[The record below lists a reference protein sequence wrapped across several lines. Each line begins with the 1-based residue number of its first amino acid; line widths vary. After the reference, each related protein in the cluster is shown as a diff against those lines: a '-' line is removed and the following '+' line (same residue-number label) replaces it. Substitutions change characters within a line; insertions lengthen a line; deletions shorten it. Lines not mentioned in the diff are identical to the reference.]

1 MLQMSCD
8 EADPVGVVVAE
19 SQFSQHDLIT
29 VDPFEIRS
37 NVKRII
43 TWKKDRV
50 SDDDVKIFRFQDIFA
65 LFLFVSIV

>member
-29 VDPFEIRS
+29 VDPFEIRR
-37 NVKRII
+37 NHHVE
-43 TWKKDRV
+43 KDRV
-50 SDDDVKIFRFQDIFA
+50 SDDDVKIFRFKDIFA